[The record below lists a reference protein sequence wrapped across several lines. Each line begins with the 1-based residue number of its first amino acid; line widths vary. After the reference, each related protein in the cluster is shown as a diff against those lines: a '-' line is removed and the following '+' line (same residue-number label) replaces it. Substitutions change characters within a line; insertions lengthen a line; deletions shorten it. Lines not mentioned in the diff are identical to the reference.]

1 MTLRE
6 MIDRVYSLIEEVSPE
21 SEYLTDDIDYKEKI
35 CYVVDMINHELA
47 RIKRIAAQDT
57 TKVKENDEVNL
68 YEEYKDFY
76 RLKSVSGVTYELFE
90 NIITFKEDGDA
101 TIRYYKYPKK
111 IDKNTD
117 WDTYKFE
124 NSMDVLEIMPYG
136 IAADLLKSDV
146 SAQYGR
152 IYEQRYKD
160 ALQMLDVN
168 SNEGRATIVGGIY
181 V

>member
-6 MIDRVYSLIEEVSPE
+6 MIDRVYSLIEEVNPD
-21 SEYLTDDIDYKEKI
+21 SEYLTDDIDYIEKI
-35 CYVVDMINHELA
+35 NYVTDQINHELA
-47 RIKRIAAQDT
+47 RIKRIAAQET
-57 TKVKENDEVNL
+57 TSVKENDEVNL
-68 YEEYKDFY
+68 YEDYPGFY
-76 RLKSVSGVTYELFE
+76 RLKNISGVKYDLFE
-90 NIITFKEDGDA
+90 NIVTFKEDGEA
-101 TIRYYKYPKK
+101 TIKYYKYPKK

-117 WDTYKFE
+117 LDKYKFE

-160 ALQMLDVN
+160 ALQMLDVT
-168 SNEGRATIVGGIY
+168 SNEGSATIVGGINL
-181 V
+181 

>member
-6 MIDRVYSLIEEVSPE
+6 MIDRVYSLIEEVNPD
-21 SEYLTDDIDYKEKI
+21 SEYLTDDIDYIEKI
-35 CYVVDMINHELA
+35 NYVTDQINHELA
-47 RIKRIAAQDT
+47 RIKRIAAQDIT
-57 TKVKENDEVNL
+57 NVKENDEMNL
-68 YEEYKDFY
+68 YDEYKEFY
-76 RLKSVSGVTYELFE
+76 RLKSISGVKYELFE
-90 NIITFKEDGDA
+90 NLVTFKEDGEA

-111 IDKNTD
+111 IDK
-117 WDTYKFE
+117 DTNLDEYKFE

-152 IYEQRYKD
+152 IYEQRYKE
-160 ALQMLDVN
+160 ALQMLDIK
-168 SNEGRATIVGGIY
+168 SNEGSATIVGGIN